1 MKIARILITAALA
14 TTAAAP
20 ALAGEWKFLPILDK
34 GYSPAFVASVTGG
47 LMDPKHVDS
56 GTAWGLE
63 LAMNCGLLQTPT
75 GVVRTKLSYN
85 RFDNDGLKLQTV
97 ELNPRWT
104 TPIAQNLT
112 LGVGPGIGW
121 VKSDAGGRT
130 TDMFAWQVGA
140 DLDYRMNNLNL
151 GLGARWQDTTDK
163 NIGGGH
169 HGADNWLVQAKV
181 GIAF

>member
-1 MKIARILITAALA
+1 MKIARILIAAALA
-14 TTAAAP
+14 CHRCRPGPGRRLEVPAHHSTRATA
-20 ALAGEWKFLPILDK
+20 
-34 GYSPAFVASVTGG
+34 PAFVASVTGG

-121 VKSDAGGRT
+121 VKSDSRRPYHRHVRLAGGCRP
-130 TDMFAWQVGA
+130 
-140 DLDYRMNNLNL
+140 
-151 GLGARWQDTTDK
+151 GLP
-163 NIGGGH
+163 H
-169 HGADNWLVQAKV
+169 E
-181 GIAF
+181 